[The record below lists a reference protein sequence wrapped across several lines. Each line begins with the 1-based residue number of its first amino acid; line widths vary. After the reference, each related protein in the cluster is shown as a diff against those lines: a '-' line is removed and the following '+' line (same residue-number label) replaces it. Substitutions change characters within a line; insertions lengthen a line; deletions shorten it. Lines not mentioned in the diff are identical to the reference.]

1 MIGRGYK
8 RNLYF
13 YKKFIPVRKSI
24 KLTCLFLSIVFLGHF
39 SSCSF
44 IQNTNSPDKK
54 KEKAL
59 SNDYFVNAVLYNY
72 YTAEYKALS
81 HQAFNAASDYLELLK
96 IKNPKEKRMAIVLDI
111 DETLLD
117 NSPYQARLYEIN
129 ASYDSLWNGWCNLA
143 LAKPIPGAVDF
154 LNFADSLGF
163 NIFYISNRK
172 QNQVYEGTLKNM
184 KDEGFPQVDSL
195 HFFLRTQENS
205 KETRRM
211 KVAENFRIVM
221 LVGDNIGDFYE
232 DTANFRQR
240 DSTVS
245 ARKDEFGRKLIVL
258 PNAIY
263 GNWVESLGINNKADI
278 DSLIAIMTEPFKN

>member
-1 MIGRGYK
+1 VYK

-13 YKKFIPVRKSI
+13 YKKNSVK
-24 KLTCLFLSIVFLGHF
+24 KVYNLTRLLLAVAFSLSFAG
-39 SSCSF
+39 CNF
-44 IQNTNSPDKK
+44 IQNPDSPDKK
-54 KEKAL
+54 NEKTL
-59 SNDYFVNAVLYNY
+59 PNDFFVNSVLYNY

-81 HQAFNAASDYLELLK
+81 YQAFNAASDYLELLK
-96 IKNPKEKRMAIVLDI
+96 FKNPKEKEMAIVLDI

-129 ASYDSLWNGWCNLA
+129 ASYDSLWNHWCNLA
-143 LAKPIPGAVDF
+143 EAKAIPGAVDF

-172 QNQVYEGTLKNM
+172 EKYVFESTLKNM

-195 HFFLRTQENS
+195 HFLLRTEGNS
-205 KETRRM
+205 KENRRM
-211 KVAENFRIVM
+211 KVAQNYRVVM

-232 DTANFRQR
+232 DTADYQQR
-240 DSTVS
+240 DKTVS
-245 ARKDEFGRKLIVL
+245 AMKDDFGRKLIVL

-263 GNWVESLGINNKADI
+263 GNWVESLGLESKADL
-278 DSLIAIMTEPFKN
+278 DSLIAIMTKPFTI